1 MSTQDITNYLPVN
14 DLLSLG
20 GQPTEEQLRALAR
33 EGFKVVINLATIN
46 PRYSLA
52 DEGAS
57 ARGLGMTYYHIPVE
71 WGSPTEDDFESFEK
85 VFKQFSS
92 KKIFLHCAANFRASA
107 FYTLYAQKH
116 LGWSEEQ
123 ANTLMQPIWE
133 GSNYPIW
140 DSFIEEM
147 REGIKRNAV

>member
-1 MSTQDITNYLPVN
+1 MSTQDITNYLVVN
-14 DLLSLG
+14 DMLSLG
-20 GQPTEEQLRALAR
+20 GQPSEEQLRALAR
-33 EGFKVVINLATIN
+33 EGFQVVINLATIN

-57 ARGLGMTYYHIPVE
+57 ARDLKMTYYHIPVE
-71 WGSPTEDDFESFEK
+71 WGNPTEDDFESFEK
-85 VFKQFSS
+85 VFKQFSGE
-92 KKIFLHCAANFRASA
+92 KIFLHCAANFRASA

-116 LGWSEEQ
+116 LGWSEAQ
-123 ANTLMQPIWE
+123 ANALMKPIWE

-147 REGIKRNAV
+147 REMIKPDAV

>member
-1 MSTQDITNYLPVN
+1 MTTQDIVNYIVVN
-14 DLLSLG
+14 DSLSLG

-46 PRYSLA
+46 PRYSLE
-52 DEGAS
+52 DESAS
-57 ARGLGMTYYHIPVE
+57 ARGLGITYYHIPVE
-71 WGSPTEDDFESFEK
+71 WGNPTEDDFESFEK
-85 VFKQFSS
+85 VFKQFSG

-147 REGIKRNAV
+147 REVIKRNAV